1 MHLIESWLDDQQRQ
15 IKCRLD
21 ELIFE
26 INKPYNL
33 SDRIKS
39 FFFPRVNSKSIY
51 LYGKVGRGK
60 TMLMRYFYDSLTVS
74 KNMMHFQQFMRRI
87 HEDLHKFKTQNISL
101 NIIIQKL
108 AGELAKEVQ
117 ILCLD
122 EFEINDIADAMIIMR
137 LFRELYNRKVLI
149 FLTTNTKPDSLYQHG
164 LQRES
169 FLPFIQALHDKFL
182 ILNLDQ
188 ATDYRYLI
196 NSAQHR
202 IFAGQSRDS
211 RNKISEIKNKLSE
224 GAIIGPISSMI
235 FGREIKFANCTGDII
250 FTNFTELCERNFSYA
265 DYGHITKIYKTFVV
279 ENVRRVEEKET
290 DIITRFINFID
301 NAYYNNI
308 LLFLSSEYPL
318 NEIYKSGKKQQ
329 EFQRVLSRLNEM
341 DGAGYYENYKRKF
354 IKDI

>member
-1 MHLIESWLDDQQRQ
+1 MHLIESRLDDQQRQ
-15 IKCRLD
+15 IKCKLD
-21 ELIFE
+21 ELIVK

-33 SDRIKS
+33 RDHIKS
-39 FFFPRVNSKSIY
+39 VFFPSDNSKSIY

-108 AGELAKEVQ
+108 AEQLAKEAQ

-122 EFEINDIADAMIIMR
+122 EFEINDIADAMIITR
-137 LFRELYNRKVLI
+137 LFKELYSHKVLI
-149 FLTTNTKPDSLYQHG
+149 FLTTNTKPDNLYQHG

-169 FLPFIQALHDKFL
+169 FLPFIKTLHEKFL

-196 NSAQHR
+196 NSTQHR
-202 IFAGQSRDS
+202 IFVSQGNS
-211 RNKISEIKNKLSE
+211 RNKISEIKNKLSD
-224 GAIIGPISSMI
+224 GRIIGPISSMI
-235 FGREIKFANCTGDII
+235 FGREVKFAHCAGDII
-250 FTNFTELCERNFSYA
+250 FTNFAELCERNFSYA
-265 DYGHITKIYKTFVV
+265 DYSYITKLYKIFVV
-279 ENVRRVEEKET
+279 ESVRRIQENET

-308 LLFLSSEYPL
+308 LLFLSSDCPL

-341 DGAGYYENYKRKF
+341 DGMSYYKNYKLKF
-354 IKDI
+354 TKET

>member
-1 MHLIESWLDDQQRQ
+1 MHLIESRLDEQQRQ
-15 IKCRLD
+15 IKRRLD
-21 ELIFE
+21 EIIFE
-26 INKPYNL
+26 INHPYKL
-33 SDRIKS
+33 IDRIK
-39 FFFPRVNSKSIY
+39 FFFRPSVKCTSIY

-74 KNMMHFQQFMRRI
+74 KNLMHFQQFMRRI

-101 NIIIQKL
+101 NVIIQTL
-108 AGELAKEVQ
+108 AEELARQ
-117 ILCLD
+117 ASILCLD

-137 LFRELYNRKVLI
+137 LFKELYDRKVLI
-149 FLTTNTKPDSLYQHG
+149 FLTTNTKPDNLYQHG

-169 FLPFIQALHDKFL
+169 FLPFINMLHDKFL

-202 IFAGQSRDS
+202 IFAGHGKYSRD
-211 RNKISEIKNKLSE
+211 KMSEIKKKLSD

-250 FTNFTELCERNFSYA
+250 LTNFTELCERNFSYA

-279 ENVRRVEEKET
+279 ENVRRIGENET

-308 LLFLSSEYPL
+308 LLFLSSECSL

-341 DGAGYYENYKRKF
+341 DGVDYYENYKRKF
-354 IKDI
+354 IK

>member
-1 MHLIESWLDDQQRQ
+1 MHLIESRLDDQQRQ
-15 IKCRLD
+15 IKCKLD
-21 ELIFE
+21 QLIVE

-33 SDRIKS
+33 SDHIKS
-39 FFFPRVNSKSIY
+39 FFFPNVNFKSIY

-60 TMLMRYFYDSLTVS
+60 TMLMRYFYDSLVVS

-101 NIIIQKL
+101 NLIIQKL
-108 AGELAKEVQ
+108 AVQLAKEAK

-137 LFRELYNRKVLI
+137 LFKELYNRKVLI
-149 FLTTNTKPDSLYQHG
+149 FVTTNTKPDNLYQHG

-169 FLPFIQALHDKFL
+169 FLPFIKTLYDKFL

-202 IFAGQSRDS
+202 IFAGLGEDAS
-211 RNKISEIKNKLSE
+211 KIAEIKNRLSE
-224 GAIIGPISSMI
+224 GAIIGPISSII
-235 FGREIKFANCTGDII
+235 FGREVTFANSAGDII
-250 FTNFTELCERNFSYA
+250 FTNFAELCERNFSYA
-265 DYGHITKIYKTFVV
+265 DYGHITKIYKIFVV
-279 ENVRRVEEKET
+279 ENVRRVEQNET

-308 LLFLSSEYPL
+308 LLFLSSECPL

-341 DGAGYYENYKRKF
+341 DGADYYENYKRKF
-354 IKDI
+354 IKET